1 MNHLMLTTL
10 TNNQPIHIIL
20 LYITNQSN
28 LLYLCILHQ
37 ISIPLSS
44 NLNALKDA
52 ISADKSLG
60 PIKRNQ
66 QRLFHL
72 GKELKIN
79 RTLEDLGIGNYNVFS
94 IHLHSLAPKTYDLQ
108 SDDEDT
114 KQSVPKKKKRK
125 STNDGSVVDL
135 AGDGG
140 ERSQPQ
146 QNQNKNE
153 VVDLLDDSDDSDD
166 DDIVVLE

>member
-1 MNHLMLTTL
+1 MLDEPL
-10 TNNQPIHIIL
+10 IHIIL
-20 LYITNQSN
+20 LYNIVPTSV
-28 LLYLCILHQ
+28 YPSQ

-52 ISADKSLG
+52 ISADKTLG

-79 RTLEDLGIGNYNVFS
+79 RTLEDLGIGNFNVFS

-114 KQSVPKKKKRK
+114 KQSAPKKKKRK
-125 STNDGSVVDL
+125 STANDGGVVDL

-140 ERSQPQ
+140 RRSQPQ
-146 QNQNKNE
+146 QNKNE

>member
-1 MNHLMLTTL
+1 MYLPLYTL
-10 TNNQPIHIIL
+10 F
-20 LYITNQSN
+20 
-28 LLYLCILHQ
+28 Q
-37 ISIPLSS
+37 ISISLSS

-79 RTLEDLGIGNYNVFS
+79 RTLEDLGIGNFNVFS

-125 STNDGSVVDL
+125 STANDGGVVDL

-140 ERSQPQ
+140 RRSQPQ

-153 VVDLLDDSDDSDD
+153 VVDLLDDSDSD

>member
-1 MNHLMLTTL
+1 MYLPLYTL
-10 TNNQPIHIIL
+10 F
-20 LYITNQSN
+20 
-28 LLYLCILHQ
+28 Q
-37 ISIPLSS
+37 ISISLSS

-79 RTLEDLGIGNYNVFS
+79 RTLEDLGIGNFNVFS

-125 STNDGSVVDL
+125 SANDGGVVDL

-140 ERSQPQ
+140 RRSQPQ

-153 VVDLLDDSDDSDD
+153 VVDLLDDSDSD

>member
-1 MNHLMLTTL
+1 MYLY
-10 TNNQPIHIIL
+10 IIL
-20 LYITNQSN
+20 YLPLYT
-28 LLYLCILHQ
+28 LHQ

-52 ISADKSLG
+52 ISADKTLG

-72 GKELKIN
+72 GKELKTN
-79 RTLEDLGIGNYNVFS
+79 RTLDDLGIGNYNVFS

-108 SDDEDT
+108 SDEEDT

-125 STNDGSVVDL
+125 SANDGGVVDL

-140 ERSQPQ
+140 RRSQPQ
-146 QNQNKNE
+146 QN
-153 VVDLLDDSDDSDD
+153 LLKSKG
-166 DDIVVLE
+166 LG